1 MAHYEFKED
10 LNEGNKGE
18 NIVIEHLKK
27 SGGRLLSKNN
37 DNKYDALIERNGQ
50 KIKYEIKTDV
60 FCKPEYDTGNIYV
73 EVECRGKASGIMVT
87 EAKWFVTYFKH
98 FNEIWYI
105 KTNDLINLIEDNKQ
119 NLIKKENSGDKNS
132 VTKGWLIPK
141 WKFHESFSVFN
152 SNTHNKLTTEQLFL

>member
-27 SGGRLLSKNN
+27 SGGTLLSKNN
-37 DNKYDALIERNGQ
+37 DNKYDALIERNGE

-73 EVECRGKASGIMVT
+73 EIECRGKPSGIMVT

-105 KTNDLINLIEDNKQ
+105 KTTDLIKLIEENKQ

-141 WKFHESFSVFN
+141 WKFYESFSVFN
-152 SNTHNKLTTEQLFL
+152 SKTYNKLTTEQLFL